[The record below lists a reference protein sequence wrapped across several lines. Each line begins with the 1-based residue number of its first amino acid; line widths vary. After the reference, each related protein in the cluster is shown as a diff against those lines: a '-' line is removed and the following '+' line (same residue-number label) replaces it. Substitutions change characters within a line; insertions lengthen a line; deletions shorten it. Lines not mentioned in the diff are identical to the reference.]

1 VVGAPKDEQDQGR
14 SSCGACA
21 RRSGLG
27 SSRRPDGN
35 DRELNGVCRSTWSLR
50 SKSRSPTS
58 VGDWIV
64 TSVLIVKAEDF
75 KIVNQPRESK
85 SG

>member
-1 VVGAPKDEQDQGR
+1 MSKIRDGR
-14 SSCGACA
+14 AAARACA
-21 RRSGLG
+21 AADSAQATDPR
-27 SSRRPDGN
+27 N
-35 DRELNGVCRSTWSLR
+35 DRELNGVWRSTRSLR

>member
-1 VVGAPKDEQDQGR
+1 M
-14 SSCGACA
+14 
-21 RRSGLG
+21 
-27 SSRRPDGN
+27 
-35 DRELNGVCRSTWSLR
+35 SLDLEP
-50 SKSRSPTS
+50 SVKVSLPTS

-64 TSVLIVKAEDF
+64 TSALIVKAEDF